1 MKCGSLKR
9 GIRESKL
16 STRVFIHGSVSHKG
30 TPTSTLL
37 KHSLR
42 VLLLGHQVSS
52 ADSTAV
58 TLIPSSTKELLYK
71 GWGSPRPPHKGC
83 CRRSTP
89 SRRVDDVP
97 ASLPSF
103 KVPAHRNLLLVHS
116 RTTTQRLK
124 ALQSHSLRSNPLHN
138 TLKVC

>member
-9 GIRESKL
+9 GIRESKF

-42 VLLLGHQVSS
+42 VLLLGNQVSS
-52 ADSTAV
+52 ADSTTF
-58 TLIPSSTKELLYK
+58 TLIPISTKKLVHK
-71 GWGSPRPPHKGC
+71 GRGSPRPPYKNVITAPH
-83 CRRSTP
+83 P

-97 ASLPSF
+97 ASHQCS
-103 KVPAHRNLLLVHS
+103 KGPAHRNLLLVHS
-116 RTTTQRLK
+116 RTRAQRHK
-124 ALQSHSLRSNPLHN
+124 ALLVHSLRS
-138 TLKVC
+138 